1 MIYQE
6 DNMGFMEQLR
16 DALYYIDDNE
26 KIVQEEMNQ
35 INIKLKLLE
44 EKKKK
49 EQKSISSLMT
59 EDVNSEVYLLNTD
72 EKNKKLSQ
80 LMTRKNKI
88 EQEIKLAE
96 EKFLECIKRKNNLD
110 NIKNCFHTLKGNI
123 CEDSYSK
130 TMNSSCKNREDNKIS
145 YELGLNIIETQENE
159 RKRIARDLHDS
170 TVQNLTTMMH
180 KTELCTRLIDLDPIR
195 AKLELQTMV
204 GTIKSTINDMRN
216 IIYGLRPMALDDL
229 GLIPAIQK
237 YIRDVSNNYNIK
249 VNFKIHN
256 KEKILLPVINLTL
269 FRIIQESVNNAIK
282 HGKAN
287 AIWVDIYYSDK
298 SVRVQVKDDGIGI
311 KDDTLQKAH
320 DNIFSGYGLSMMKE
334 RVSILSGEFN
344 IESVEKEGTKIS
356 IKIPLIKIWR
366 ETNE

>member
-26 KIVQEEMNQ
+26 KMVQEEMNQ

-49 EQKSISSLMT
+49 VQKSISLLMS
-59 EDVNSEVYLLNTD
+59 ENVNDEVYILDINIET
-72 EKNKKLSQ
+72 EKLSQ
-80 LMTRKNKI
+80 LKTKKSNI
-88 EQEIKLAE
+88 EQDIKLAE
-96 EKFLECIKRKNNLD
+96 ENFLACIKRKNNLD
-110 NIKNCFHTLKGNI
+110 NIKNCFHTLKGNL
-123 CEDSYSK
+123 CEDTYSR
-130 TMNSSCKNREDNKIS
+130 TLEASPEDLKKNKIS

-216 IIYGLRPMALDDL
+216 IIYGLRPMTLDDL

-256 KEKILLPVINLTL
+256 KEKILLPAINLTL

-287 AIWVDIYYSDK
+287 GIWVDIYYSDK
-298 SVRVQVKDDGIGI
+298 SIRVQVKDDGVGI

-334 RVSILSGEFN
+334 RVSILSGDFN
-344 IESVEKEGTKIS
+344 IESAEKEGTKIS
-356 IKIPLIKIWR
+356 VKIPLINIRR